1 MYDRDGRPILI
12 GAIAFSFAYFE
23 KRYWPL
29 QVVAVF
35 FFIEFLVRVSAGIS
49 RSPIGL
55 LTGWMTQRQQPDWVS
70 AKPKRFVW
78 TLGLAMLVF
87 DGFHHELR
95 HTRMAAEVYLP
106 GLSRSHVARIGA
118 RALLGLRESMG
129 SWCGIAGRPRTR
141 PSRFVPTVRA
151 TSPFGAARS
160 NPQILNPVEQV
171 PDGDDRT
178 RRWRNYQTGPASA
191 AAW

>member
-1 MYDRDGRPILI
+1 MTKGFAANILEARTSDGRYVVAPVVNDHVVRVAAGTTMVI

-49 RSPIGL
+49 RSPVGL

-70 AKPKRFVW
+70 AKPKRFAW
-78 TLGLAMLVF
+78 TLGLAMSGF

-95 HTRMAAEVYLP
+95 HTRLAAEVYLP
-106 GLSRSHVARIGA
+106 GLSGSHVARIGA
-118 RALLGLRESMG
+118 RALLGL
-129 SWCGIAGRPRTR
+129 
-141 PSRFVPTVRA
+141 
-151 TSPFGAARS
+151 
-160 NPQILNPVEQV
+160 
-171 PDGDDRT
+171 
-178 RRWRNYQTGPASA
+178 
-191 AAW
+191 